1 MDYIDKVLE
10 KVRDWARKLI
20 DILLGPDVQPEP
32 EPIPI
37 PVDDRRIP
45 R

>member
-10 KVRDWARKLI
+10 KLKEWARKLVEA
-20 DILLGPDVQPEP
+20 LLGSDVQPEP

-37 PVDDRRIP
+37 PVDDRSHR